1 MFASLLQILPSNNF
15 TVIFSGKQCISV
27 RARFRVSGFCRFP
40 FTRGREHPRQ
50 NASQIQLRSVPDMVA
65 RLLRFSLFSLAVALT
80 SVAAHADTFS
90 WTLTGPSPSLGGFP
104 ETGSGT
110 LVATESGGQWTINS
124 FNGTLGGSA
133 INGLISFG
141 GNDNLLF
148 PDSTFLDGSGV
159 SFKTVS
165 GVEANIFSFN
175 PPGTINIPPGNNYGE
190 FLGGTT
196 SGFGVGTF
204 RIAPTPE
211 PSSLLLFGTG
221 LLSTF
226 GIAHRRFVRS

>member
-1 MFASLLQILPSNNF
+1 
-15 TVIFSGKQCISV
+15 
-27 RARFRVSGFCRFP
+27 
-40 FTRGREHPRQ
+40 
-50 NASQIQLRSVPDMVA
+50 MVA
-65 RLLRFSLFSLAVALT
+65 GLLRFSLFSLAIALT
-80 SVAAHADTFS
+80 SVTAHADTFS

-104 ETGSGT
+104 ETGSGS
-110 LVATESGGQWTINS
+110 LIATKSGGQWTIDS
-124 FNGTLGGSA
+124 ISGTLGGSA

-159 SFKTVS
+159 SFKTIS

-175 PPGTINIPPGNNYGE
+175 PPGSTNIPPGNNYGE
-190 FLGGTT
+190 ILGGAAT
-196 SGFGVGTF
+196 GFGVGTF

-221 LLSTF
+221 LLGTF
-226 GIAHRRFVRS
+226 GIARCRFVRS